1 MRVTQT
7 QVGED
12 FLAEAEAYRRELF
25 AHCYRMMGSAHDA
38 EDVVQETYLRAWRA
52 YHGFEGRASM
62 RTWLH
67 RIATN
72 ACLSALEGRNRRPM
86 PTGLGAPATEPDA
99 PLVEQTEVPWLEPVP
114 DRLVQDPHD
123 PASIVDG
130 RAGVRLALVAA
141 MQHLPPRQRAVL
153 ILREVLR
160 WSAAEVAEAL
170 DTTTASVN
178 SALQRARASLDSAAL
193 SEADVVE
200 PSDPAQRRLLDRYAS
215 AMERKDIEAIVAL
228 CAPDATWEM
237 PPFVGWY
244 QGAEAI
250 GRLIEVNC
258 PAGPN
263 ELRMVAT
270 RANGQAAFGMY
281 YLTDDGTFQPF
292 QLQVLELRGGEIG
305 HVAAFFDH
313 ALFPVFGLPE
323 SLAADTPLL
332 ATGP

>member
-1 MRVTQT
+1 MSVTETRVAD
-7 QVGED
+7 D
-12 FLAEAEAYRRELF
+12 FLSEAEVYRRELF
-25 AHCYRMMGSAHDA
+25 AHCYRMMGSSHDA
-38 EDVVQETYLRAWRA
+38 EDLVQETYLRAWRA
-52 YHGFEGRASM
+52 YHGFEGRASI

-72 ACLSALEGRNRRPM
+72 ACLSALEGRSRRPM
-86 PTGLGAPATEPDA
+86 PTGLGAPAIEPDA

-114 DRLVQDPHD
+114 DRLVESPHD

-153 ILREVLR
+153 ILRDVLR

-170 DTTTASVN
+170 DTSTASVN
-178 SALQRARASLDSAAL
+178 SALQRARAHLDAAGL
-193 SEADVVE
+193 SESDVVE
-200 PSDPAQRRLLDRYAS
+200 PTDPAQRRLLDRYAS
-215 AMERKDIEAIVAL
+215 AMERKDIAAIVAL

-281 YLTDDGTFQPF
+281 YLTDDGTFGPF
-292 QLQVLELRGGEIG
+292 QLQVLEVRDGELA
-305 HVAAFFDH
+305 HVSAFFDH
-313 ALFPVFGLPE
+313 SLFPLFGLAP
-323 SLAADTPLL
+323 SLPADTPLL
-332 ATGP
+332 AAVP

>member
-1 MRVTQT
+1 MSVTQT

-72 ACLSALEGRNRRPM
+72 ACLSALEGRSRRPM
-86 PTGLGAPATEPDA
+86 PTGLGAPAIEPDA
-99 PLVEQTEVPWLEPVP
+99 PLVQQTEVAWLEPVP
-114 DRLVQDPHD
+114 DRLVEDPHD

-178 SALQRARASLDSAAL
+178 SALQRARAHLDGAGL
-193 SEADVVE
+193 SEADLVE
-200 PSDPAQRRLLDRYAS
+200 PTDPAQRRLLDRYAS
-215 AMERKDIEAIVAL
+215 AMERKDIDEIVAL

-244 QGAEAI
+244 QGAEVI

-263 ELRMVAT
+263 ELRMVST
-270 RANGQAAFGMY
+270 RANGQAAYGMY
-281 YLTDDGTFQPF
+281 YLTDDGSFRPF
-292 QLQVLELRGGEIG
+292 QLQVLEIRGGQVG

-313 ALFPVFGLPE
+313 SLFPVFGLPE
-323 SLAADTPLL
+323 HLAAETPLRP
-332 ATGP
+332 TVP